1 LNGDQ
6 IELRSAQ
13 NRATILLKGA
23 EVASWSVSGL
33 ETIWKPDPSIWDRSS
48 PILFPVVGW
57 CRDAHIRVRDHAY
70 PMGVHGFAAH
80 QHFRVVEQ
88 SNHAVK
94 LLLRDSPET
103 RKYYPF
109 AFELVVSH
117 EIFGSSLCSTLTI
130 RNTGQEVLPFACGLH
145 PGFRWPLG
153 GADREG
159 HAIEFS
165 AREEP
170 VVPVIAPGGLF
181 SEATRPVT
189 MKDRRLDMADDL
201 FAQEAL
207 CFLNSRSRSV
217 EYIAPHGVRLRADFV
232 NLPHLALW
240 SKPGAPFICIEA
252 WTSHGDPVGFD
263 GDIFHKPS
271 MIHLESQAE
280 SRHSG
285 TFTLKR

>member
-1 LNGDQ
+1 LNGDR
-6 IELRSAQ
+6 IELRSAES
-13 NRATILLKGA
+13 RATVLLKGA
-23 EVASWSVSGL
+23 EIASWSVYGL

-57 CRDAHIRVRDHAY
+57 CRDAEIRLRDQAY

-80 QHFRVVEQ
+80 QPFQMIEQ
-88 SNHAVK
+88 SEHAVK
-94 LLLRDSPET
+94 LLLRDSPGT
-103 RKYYPF
+103 REQYPF

-117 EIFGSSLCSTLTI
+117 EIFDSSLRSTLTI
-130 RNTGQEVLPFACGLH
+130 RNTGDEILPFACGLH

-153 GADREG
+153 ATHRGG

-165 AREEP
+165 ASEEP
-170 VVPVIAPGGLF
+170 RVPVIAPGGLF
-181 SEATRPVT
+181 SDATRPIT
-189 MKDRRLDMADDL
+189 LNGKRLDLTDEV
-201 FAQEAL
+201 FAREAL
-207 CFLNSRSRSV
+207 CLLNAKSRSV
-217 EYIAPHGVRLRADFV
+217 DYIAPDGIRLRADFE
-232 NLPHLALW
+232 NFPHLALW

-271 MIHLESQAE
+271 MILLEPQAD

-285 TFTLKR
+285 TFTLTR